1 MSTVKKYEN
10 PLNGF
15 PKLFDDF
22 FGHELSDWR
31 NNNFSETSTTI
42 PSANI
47 KETADNYQV
56 ELAAPGLEKSDFD
69 IKLEDCRLIISS
81 LKKQENETKEDKYTR
96 REFSYQSFQRSFT
109 LPRDIVDVE
118 NIKAQYEN
126 GLLTI
131 DIPKKEE
138 AKKKAPKLIEIA

>member
-10 PLNGF
+10 PFNGF
-15 PKLFDDF
+15 PKLLDDF

-138 AKKKAPKLIEIA
+138 AKKKAPKLIEIG